1 MNVIGE
7 RLTIL
12 RSSDPSKEGR
22 SGTVLMDTAK
32 MLVFNSEGR
41 TLRVEKRGNVFQF
54 SGTGRLVLESD
65 ISGRLEDRWGAS
77 SR

>member
-12 RSSDPSKEGR
+12 RSTDPSKEGR
-22 SGTVLMDTAK
+22 TGIVLLDTART
-32 MLVFNSEGR
+32 LVLDSNGR
-41 TLRVEKRGNVFQF
+41 TLRVEKAGNAFQIWG
-54 SGTGRLVLESD
+54 SKRVVMGSD
-65 ISGRLEDRWGAS
+65 ISGRLEDRWGLR